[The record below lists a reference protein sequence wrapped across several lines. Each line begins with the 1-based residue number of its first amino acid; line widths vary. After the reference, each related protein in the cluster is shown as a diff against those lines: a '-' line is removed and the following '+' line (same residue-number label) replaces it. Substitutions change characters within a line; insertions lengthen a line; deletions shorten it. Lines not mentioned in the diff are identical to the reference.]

1 MSLPKLVAAD
11 FHIYVFNH
19 VLRLI
24 FGGTFRKFLSGT
36 ICKVSLEPLML
47 VLFQFHELSKF

>member
-24 FGGTFRKFLSGT
+24 FSGTFQKYLSGT
-36 ICKVSLEPLML
+36 LCKVSFELLML